1 MTRAPDVLLRTPDCE
16 VIRPMDALSDVLRVV
31 RLKGGVFLHAEFTAP
46 WCIFA
51 QIGPEDCGSLLE
63 GADHLVLYH
72 YVVEGRLAAQ
82 IPSGKPVEIEAGEV
96 VIFPHNHDHLLG
108 SHLDL
113 PPVPSRQVVRA
124 SPGGGLWVIRHGGG
138 GEQTRVVC
146 GFLGCDR
153 FAGNPLTDALP
164 PVLRFDTRQG
174 SAAAWM
180 KSSLE
185 FAADEI
191 AARRVG
197 SETILAKLSELLFVE
212 TLRRYVEGLPEER
225 TGWLAGLKDP
235 FVSRAL
241 ALMHRQV
248 AQQWTVDDLGRE
260 VGLSRSALA
269 DRFTRLI
276 GEPPMRYLARWRI
289 QVAAHQLR
297 NSDTP
302 LARIA
307 EHVGYESE
315 AAFNRAFKRSVGVP
329 PATWRRNVSAS

>member
-1 MTRAPDVLLRTPDCE
+1 
-16 VIRPMDALSDVLRVV
+16 MDALSDVLRVI
-31 RLKGGVFLHAEFTAP
+31 RLKGGVFLHAEFTEP
-46 WCIFA
+46 WCMFSRVA
-51 QIGPEDCGSLLE
+51 PEDCGSMMQ

-72 YVVEGRLAAQ
+72 YVIDGRLTVQ
-82 IPSGKPVEIEAGEV
+82 IPEGKPVEIEAGEV
-96 VIFPHNHDHLLG
+96 VIFPHNDDHLMG

-113 PPVPSRQVVRA
+113 PPVPAKQVVRG

-138 GEQTRVVC
+138 GALTRVVC

-153 FAGNPLTDALP
+153 LEGNPLADALP
-164 PVLRFDTRQG
+164 PVLRFDTREG
-174 SAAAWM
+174 SAAAWIR
-180 KSSLE
+180 SSLE

-191 AARRVG
+191 AERRAG
-197 SETILAKLSELLFVE
+197 SETVLAKLSELLFVE
-212 TLRRYVEGLPEER
+212 ALRRYVESISEEQ

-241 ALMHRQV
+241 SLLHGRV
-248 AQQWTVDDLGRE
+248 AQAWTVDSLGHK

-297 NSDTP
+297 NSDMA

-307 EHVGYESE
+307 EQVGYESE
-315 AAFNRAFKRSVGVP
+315 AAFNRAFKRSFGVP
-329 PATWRRNVSAS
+329 PATWRRNASAT